1 MGYCMEV
8 DNTYEQKKQVLER
21 ESDLL
26 GKIAS
31 AQAAVKNAVTKREWA
46 DFEAMF
52 LSLNE
57 YKEQFE
63 VLETERLVLFAG
75 AISAGLPTDGNMPHF
90 YAMISRLPEDQRRE
104 MADVYRNIKERAL
117 KVRLANDALL
127 LYLDEA
133 KATANAFLKAA
144 FPERKGGVYS
154 RQGKKVSSDMRSMVL
169 DQVL

>member
-1 MGYCMEV
+1 MEA

-21 ESDLL
+21 ENELL
-26 GKIAS
+26 GKITD

-46 DFEAMF
+46 DFEAILFSM
-52 LSLNE
+52 NE

-63 VLETERLVLFAG
+63 SLETERLALFADTVP
-75 AISAGLPTDGNMPHF
+75 AAPPADGNMPHF
-90 YAMISRLPEDQRRE
+90 YATISHLPEDQRKD
-104 MADVYRNIKERAL
+104 MANMYRNIKERAL

-127 LYLDEA
+127 LYLNEA
-133 KATANAFLKAA
+133 KATTNAFIKAA

>member
-1 MGYCMEV
+1 MRDFMET
-8 DNTYEQKKQVLER
+8 DNIYEQKKQVLER
-21 ESDLL
+21 ENELL
-26 GKIAS
+26 GKITD

-46 DFEAMF
+46 DFEAML

-63 VLETERLVLFAG
+63 VLETERLALFAD
-75 AISAGLPTDGNMPHF
+75 AIPADLSSDSAMPHF
-90 YAMISRLPEDQRRE
+90 YTMISHLPEDQRRE

-127 LYLDEA
+127 LYLNEA
-133 KATANAFLKAA
+133 KATTNAFLKAA

-154 RQGKKVSSDMRSMVL
+154 RQGKKVSSDMRSLVL